1 MAECIFC
8 KIIAK
13 EIPAYLIHEDDAT
26 VAFLDVSPRAPGH
39 AMIIPKHHSPNI
51 VDLPNELVGPLFE
64 AVKKVAERLA
74 KALGPDGFTIGMNQ
88 GSISGQSVPH
98 LHVHV
103 MPRFEGDGG
112 GSIHSVVNNP
122 PKEALEEIRTKINNT
137 Q

>member
-13 EIPAYLIHEDDAT
+13 EIPAYLIHEDEAT
-26 VAFLDVSPRAPGH
+26 VAFLDITPRAPGH
-39 AMIIPKHHSPNI
+39 AVVIPKVHSPSI

-64 AVKKVAERLA
+64 AVKKVAERLTQ
-74 KALGPDGFTIGMNQ
+74 ALQADGLTIGMNQ
-88 GSISGQSVPH
+88 GSVSGQTVPH

-112 GSIHSVVNNP
+112 TSIHSAVNNP
-122 PKEALEEIRTKINNT
+122 PKESLEEIQNKIKN
-137 Q
+137 